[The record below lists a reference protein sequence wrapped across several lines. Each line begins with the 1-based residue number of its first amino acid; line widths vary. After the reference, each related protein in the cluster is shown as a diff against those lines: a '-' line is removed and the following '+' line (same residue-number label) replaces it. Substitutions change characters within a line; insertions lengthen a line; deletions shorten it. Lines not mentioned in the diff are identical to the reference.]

1 MLQLDAIYKAA
12 HVLKEVVRRTD
23 LIYAPQINPES
34 TVYLKPENLQ
44 LTGSFK
50 VRGAYYKIS
59 QLSDEEKARGVI
71 ACSAGNHAQGVA
83 LAATKCGIK
92 SLICL
97 PEGAP
102 ISKVEATKHYGAEVC
117 LVPGVYDDAY
127 QKALQLRDEKGYTF
141 VHPFDDENV
150 IAGQGTIGLE
160 LLEEMPD
167 VEVVIVPIGGGAET
181 SIQLTNALEKLIDSG
196 IQLGERVLGAL
207 IIFIIGKFL
216 VNWLNRLFARILE
229 KRKVD
234 PSIQSFL
241 KSMVNILLL
250 IMLILAVIGKLGIEL
265 TGFAALL
272 ASAGVAIGMALSGNL
287 QNFAGGLIIL
297 LFRPYKVGDFI
308 EASTGASGT
317 VKEIQIFHTILITA
331 DNKMI
336 YVPNGAMSSG
346 VITNYSKL
354 DTRRIEWNF
363 GVDYGEDYNKV
374 EKVLREI
381 IANDKRILTSP
392 APFIELGELA
402 ASSVNI
408 KIRVWVNS
416 SDYWNVFFSMN
427 QTVYTTFNKEGINFP
442 FPQLTVHQA

>member
-1 MLQLDAIYKAA
+1 ML
-12 HVLKEVVRRTD
+12 
-23 LIYAPQINPES
+23 
-34 TVYLKPENLQ
+34 
-44 LTGSFK
+44 
-50 VRGAYYKIS
+50 
-59 QLSDEEKARGVI
+59 
-71 ACSAGNHAQGVA
+71 
-83 LAATKCGIK
+83 LA
-92 SLICL
+92 S
-97 PEGAP
+97 
-102 ISKVEATKHYGAEVC
+102 
-117 LVPGVYDDAY
+117 
-127 QKALQLRDEKGYTF
+127 
-141 VHPFDDENV
+141 
-150 IAGQGTIGLE
+150 
-160 LLEEMPD
+160 
-167 VEVVIVPIGGGAET
+167 ET

-216 VNWLNRLFARILE
+216 INWLNRLFARILE

-354 DTRRIEWNF
+354 DTRRIE
-363 GVDYGEDYNKV
+363 V